1 MALAAILNIARTELC
16 LYSASYFSCEN
27 SVLIC
32 IRRRF
37 LSFLVLSLPLLI
49 GNWPDI
55 TTRPEV
61 SIFSLTLALT
71 FILIQ
76 NAGLQ
81 NYGQSAL
88 G

>member
-1 MALAAILNIARTELC
+1 MALAARLNIARTELC

-32 IRRRF
+32 ISRF

-49 GNWPDI
+49 GNWPDT

-76 NAGLQ
+76 NAGLPS
-81 NYGQSAL
+81 YGQSAL
-88 G
+88 S